1 MYQLINQVK
10 QINFAFYTIV
20 LLNHGKM
27 SNMESKAK
35 TEKNKKNSDK
45 IRIKNINQKEII
57 IYNLMVNTNP
67 V

>member
-1 MYQLINQVK
+1 
-10 QINFAFYTIV
+10 
-20 LLNHGKM
+20 M

>member
-1 MYQLINQVK
+1 
-10 QINFAFYTIV
+10 
-20 LLNHGKM
+20 M
-27 SNMESKAK
+27 SNMESKTK

-57 IYNLMVNTNP
+57 IYNLMVNINP